1 MYYYITEPPRSQS
14 EQKTLEAA
22 RELLT
27 NLGISGEFV
36 TTSPAR
42 SVEELAE
49 LGVAKR
55 YSTIVAVGSDRLIND
70 VATLLAGTPYIFGA
84 LPLQNPAALQLVT
97 GITTISEAAEALKYR
112 RVRDTPIARIEPNKY
127 FLTEVRLSL
136 SRPTPL
142 QLTLDTAR
150 AVMDATSLR
159 VSGGGTIVTNNEQAL
174 GSTLQQWFG
183 RLSGRKLDGQR
194 FVSRFTTRRLVVET
208 DQNYPVYL
216 GNEVIA
222 RTPLAIEVIP
232 NALKLITKRDR
243 LPTSNV
249 DSSTNNTE

>member
-14 EQKTLEAA
+14 EHQALEKT

-42 SVEELAE
+42 SIEELAE

-55 YSTIVAVGSDRLIND
+55 YSTIVAIGSDRLINE

-97 GITTISEAAEALKYR
+97 GITTLQEAAEALKYR
-112 RVRDTPIARIEPNKY
+112 RVRDTSIARIEPNKY
-127 FLTEVRLSL
+127 FLTEVHMQMKS
-136 SRPTPL
+136 PVPV
-142 QLTLDTAR
+142 QLTIETAR
-150 AVMDATSLR
+150 VEMEATSVR
-159 VSGGGTIVTNNEQAL
+159 ISGSGTIVTNNEYAV
-174 GSTLQQWFG
+174 GTSVQQWFG
-183 RLSGRKLDGQR
+183 RLLGQK
-194 FVSRFTTRRLVVET
+194 FSSELYTSRFQAKRLVVET

-216 GNEVIA
+216 GREVIA
-222 RTPLAIEVIP
+222 RTPLAVEIIP
-232 NALKLITKRDR
+232 NVLKLITKRDR
-243 LPTSNV
+243 LRPEQI
-249 DSSTNNTE
+249 DSTGSHQE